1 MAPKGSLSSPPYSL
15 LPWPMHPKVAKDCIA
30 HKTDMV
36 TASYCT
42 DAMRALHK
50 VWLLLL

>member
-1 MAPKGSLSSPPYSL
+1 
-15 LPWPMHPKVAKDCIA
+15 MHPKVAKDCIA